1 MMEACRHYW
10 NTCLP
15 LAGSALDRELLQQPL
30 SELLG
35 LVASLVGGRG
45 WKKKNV
51 SSLPRGREGW
61 KKKNVVP
68 RGREGMEK
76 EECE

>member
-1 MMEACRHYW
+1 MEACRHYW

-15 LAGSALDRELLQQPL
+15 LAGSSLDRELLQQPL

-35 LVASLVGGRG
+35 LVTSLVGGRG
-45 WKKKNV
+45 RKKKNV
-51 SSLPRGREGW
+51 SSLPHGREGMEEEEC
-61 KKKNVVP
+61 VP